1 MCHSVRGSSEFYTQ
15 THRVGAFHMEFYDI
29 CRQIFI
35 ASMKTEL
42 EKVLSVAGKPG
53 IFKLITGGR
62 STIIVESLVDG
73 KRMPVHPTQKVSAL
87 GDITMFTYEAD
98 VPLREIFIK
107 AKAAF
112 DGGPAPDPKSDGAAL
127 RDAMKKILPDYDEE
141 RVYESDIRKLLT
153 WYNILQA
160 KDMLDFADQ
169 QSGEE
174 TAE

>member
-1 MCHSVRGSSEFYTQ
+1 
-15 THRVGAFHMEFYDI
+15 
-29 CRQIFI
+29 
-35 ASMKTEL
+35 MKTEL

-87 GDITMFTYEAD
+87 GDITMFTYEED

-112 DGGPAPDPKSDGAAL
+112 DGGPAPDPKSDGKVL

-160 KDMLDFADQ
+160 KDMLDFEEPQ
-169 QSGEE
+169 TGEE